1 MDIHNLNTIGDTQA
15 TSIQLDQGDPV
26 NNISNDSQT
35 SDAESL
41 LTAEAIHTL
50 TEDSGKYYAHDQ
62 TSATTVWTVNHN
74 FGVKY
79 VNVEVIVGDKSV
91 AGTYDEPEIEFV
103 SVNQLT
109 CTFSVNTA
117 GVCVV
122 LGG

>member
-1 MDIHNLNTIGDTQA
+1 MEAHQLTVVGDTQA
-15 TSIQLDQGDPV
+15 TSMQLEQGETV
-26 NNISNDSQT
+26 TNISNDSQT
-35 SDAESL
+35 NNADAL
-41 LTAEAIHTL
+41 LTASAIHTL
-50 TEDSGKYYAHDQ
+50 TENSGKYYAHDQ